1 MPATPTATPVA
12 PPTAALA
19 APTDALPGLG
29 LFSASPASLRFLPA
43 ATLRVRPGVGDLADI
58 HPALVSADTAW
69 AALPPGVPIRNTT
82 LALPGAAPGSRA
94 RTAAT
99 VEHALSACAGLHLWG
114 VTLALEGGPELP
126 ILDGSALP
134 FLHALR
140 PHLAPAAAVT
150 PITLSEPL
158 EVRAGDAFIRAEP
171 FDSIDYTYSLDY
183 GPASPLPPQHA
194 AWRGD
199 PDDYAINIAPARTF
213 SLRAEAHAARAAG
226 LFTHLSPRDMLVIA
240 DDGSPIDNAWRL
252 PDEPARHKLLDL
264 IGDLALL
271 GRPLHARVHAHR
283 AGHAL
288 THRLCAL
295 VLAKSRAE

>member
-1 MPATPTATPVA
+1 MPA
-12 PPTAALA
+12 PPTATYPSALTS
-19 APTDALPGLG
+19 PTSSLDGLG
-29 LFSASPASLRFLPA
+29 LFSARPASLRFLPA
-43 ATLRVRPGVGDLADI
+43 ATLRVRPAVGTPADI

-82 LALPGAAPGSRA
+82 LALPAPGA
-94 RTAAT
+94 PTLYIAT

-114 VTLALEGGPELP
+114 VTLALQGGPELP

-140 PHLAPAAAVT
+140 PHLAPTPAAAP
-150 PITLSEPL
+150 PITLSQPI

-183 GPASPLPPQHA
+183 GPASPLPPQRA

-226 LFTHLSPRDMLVIA
+226 LFPHLSPRDMLVIA

-295 VLAKSRAE
+295 VLEKIRAE